1 MAETP
6 DLSAITSSF
15 VEFGGKIFRKHI
27 NKLDLADQGILVYKN
42 VKTPM
47 VLPKLSVS
55 GGPRP
60 YRAQDDTTTPVA
72 ITDRT
77 LTVRQSK
84 WDFDVDPEKWR
95 NTYLAKWKPN
105 SAAFS
110 DYIMESVAEAYLAA
124 INDQTVYL
132 GVYNPAGTTA
142 AAIADGF
149 GTIIANEITATNLV
163 PVTTTAITTPA
174 TAGAAISAMTASVP
188 VWMRTAGY
196 RIFCSYAVFDFY
208 AAYYASTFQ
217 YVFQPDALNRYR
229 INNQNAFLQPVSW
242 LGTSG
247 RLIATVDD
255 NLVMG
260 TDGDTVEVAA
270 SMRRNIIE
278 VREMMPIGFQIAD
291 LDAIRVST
299 QA

>member
-27 NKLDLADQGILVYKN
+27 NQLDLADQGILVYKN
-42 VKTPM
+42 VKTPI
-47 VLPKLSVS
+47 VLPKVSVS

-72 ITDRT
+72 ITDRV

-84 WDFDVDPEKWR
+84 WDFDIDPEKWR
-95 NTYLAKWKPN
+95 NTYLAKWKPG
-105 SAAFS
+105 APDFADF
-110 DYIMESVAEAYLAA
+110 IMETVAQEYLAA

-132 GVYNPAGTTA
+132 GVYNAAGTTA

-163 PVTTTAITTPA
+163 PVTTSAITNPA
-174 TAGAAISAMTASVP
+174 TAGAAVAAMTAAAP

-196 RIFCSYAVFDFY
+196 RILCSYAVFDFY
-208 AAYYASTFQ
+208 AAYYATTFQ
-217 YVFQPDALNRYR
+217 YQMTPDELGKYR

-255 NLVMG
+255 NLIMG
-260 TDGDTVEVAA
+260 TDGEEVEVAA

-291 LDAIRVST
+291 LDAIKVST

>member
-27 NKLDLADQGILVYKN
+27 NKLDLANQGILVYKN
-42 VKTPM
+42 VKAPI
-47 VLPKLSVS
+47 VLPKLSVT

-77 LTVRQSK
+77 LTVHQSK
-84 WDFDVDPEKWR
+84 WDYDVDPEKWR
-95 NTYLAKWKPN
+95 NTYLAKWKPT
-105 SAAFS
+105 SAGFA
-110 DYIMESVAEAYLAA
+110 DYIMDSVAEAYLAS
-124 INDQTVYL
+124 INDNVVYL
-132 GVYNPAGTTA
+132 GVYNAAGTTP
-142 AAIADGF
+142 AAIATGW
-149 GTIIANEITATNLV
+149 GTMIANEITATNLT

-174 TAGAAISAMTASVP
+174 TAGAAVAAMTAAAP
-188 VWMRTAGY
+188 TWMRQQGY

-208 AAYYASTFQ
+208 AQYYATTFSYQ
-217 YVFQPDALNRYR
+217 MLPDALNRYR
-229 INNQNAFLQPVSW
+229 INNQNAYLQPVSW

-260 TDGDTVEVAA
+260 TDGESIQVAA

-278 VREMMPIGFQIAD
+278 VRQMMPIGFQIAD
-291 LDAIRVST
+291 LDAILVST